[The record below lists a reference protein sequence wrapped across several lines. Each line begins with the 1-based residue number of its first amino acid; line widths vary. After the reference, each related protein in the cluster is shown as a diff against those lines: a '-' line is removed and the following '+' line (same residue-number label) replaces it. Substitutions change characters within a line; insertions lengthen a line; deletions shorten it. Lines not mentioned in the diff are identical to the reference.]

1 MQRMAEC
8 WQVKKMN
15 QKNKTKKNPAAAGCN
30 ALGIFLLIALVA
42 VCLPLTLPK
51 AFGYHI
57 YTVVSGSME
66 PAIMTGSLVY
76 IKEEAPEDMQQDDI
90 IAFYGTKDGASIIT
104 HRVVENRVLMGEFIT
119 KGDANKTQDMNPVR
133 QQCRFFLT
141 KAVLKHIIGV
151 SQNEIERLWFHFA
164 ASPFLFV
171 IILLRLHVPGN
182 GSCSLWA
189 YRS

>member
-51 AFGYHI
+51 VFGYHI

-119 KGDANKTQDMNPVR
+119 KGDANKTQDMNPVPYGNFIGR
-133 QQCRFFLT
+133 VERIIPSVGEIAQVLT
-141 KAVLKHIIGV
+141 STAGKIAAACII
-151 SQNEIERLWFHFA
+151 A
-164 ASPFLFV
+164 AS
-171 IILLRLHVPGN
+171 ILLQFLA
-182 GSCSLWA
+182 SYLA
-189 YRS
+189 KKE